1 MIIEILVVAPGRN
14 RAHFQKTFQFFFCY
28 NFLIYK
34 KSYLFVTIL
43 LSCNFFFYT
52 KYIYIFA
59 IEKDT

>member
-1 MIIEILVVAPGRN
+1 MSSCARWEPGAFSKN
-14 RAHFQKTFQFFFCY
+14 FSIFFCY

-43 LSCNFFFYT
+43 PSCNFFFYT

>member
-1 MIIEILVVAPGRN
+1 MSSCARYSAGRI
-14 RAHFQKTFQFFFCY
+14 FKKLFVFFCY

-52 KYIYIFA
+52 KCIYIFA
-59 IEKDT
+59 TEKDT